1 MCRPLPSGAY
11 VVLLAGT
18 AAVPAGQLTPTPLP
32 TPRHLPDPT
41 PDRRSCLPLLPH
53 LAPMAQGTEATPG
66 FLGFLLPQ
74 SLFTVWRVSVSS
86 LHGPMLFSDNLW
98 FTMSPVPRLP
108 NPPPLSTICCPQRL
122 RTISGPRF
130 KVLPLLSPK
139 LCEARHW
146 ASHSTCIPETLN
158 KYSQANEHRAGK
170 EGSLPSVG
178 RKVRNF

>member
-1 MCRPLPSGAY
+1 MCGPLPSRAY
-11 VVLLAGT
+11 FVLLTET
-18 AAVPAGQLTPTPLP
+18 AAVTNHPPPTPH
-32 TPRHLPDPT
+32 HLPDPT

-53 LAPMAQGTEATPG
+53 LAPMAQGTEATPD

-146 ASHSTCIPETLN
+146 VSRRALGPHTAPAYLRHSINTPKQMSTGL
-158 KYSQANEHRAGK
+158 
-170 EGSLPSVG
+170 G
-178 RKVRNF
+178 RREVYHQWAEK